1 MEYRTESDDV
11 LPRLSS
17 TEDLTAAGAGAAD
30 PSTGRMRAQIANAM
44 VGLKKEH
51 FGRGPTAAKAWILD
65 DYLFVVMENG
75 LTRNEET
82 LLEAGR
88 ADVVR
93 SYRLTFQE
101 TVAETAISAVE
112 EITGRKVAN
121 YHSQIVF
128 NPTRAFEIFV
138 LEPEG

>member
-1 MEYRTESDDV
+1 MDPRMKADDV
-11 LPRLSS
+11 LPLLSS
-17 TEDLTAAGAGAAD
+17 VDELTEAGAGAAD

-65 DYLFVVMENG
+65 DYIFVVMENG

-101 TVAETAISAVE
+101 TVATTSITAVE

-138 LEPEG
+138 LEPEA